1 MEKRSLCPI
10 LVRKF
15 YIMFMADDVAQVFY
29 KAITH
34 RNQSLGECFDA
45 EAATHITLYGYA
57 KHMYEFFGHEP
68 KIKFMPWDKWCE
80 YEGNPQECEHTYY
93 HIARSG
99 VFSIEKAQRLLE
111 ISRSTPVLKRLIW
124 Q

>member
-1 MEKRSLCPI
+1 
-10 LVRKF
+10 
-15 YIMFMADDVAQVFY
+15 
-29 KAITH
+29 
-34 RNQSLGECFDA
+34 
-45 EAATHITLYGYA
+45 
-57 KHMYEFFGHEP
+57 MYEFFGHEP

-111 ISRSTPVLKRLIW
+111 YQPKYTCIETIDLAVKSYIERELITLN
-124 Q
+124 